1 MEIKDKYLKLKEL
14 LDENKKWPMRYMF
27 KFIVPNNNGKV
38 DAVKELMPKHGKIN
52 FKHTNNL
59 KYVSITS
66 VASMKSAEA
75 IISITQQAEDIEGV
89 ISL

>member
-14 LDENKKWPMRYMF
+14 LNENKKWPMRYMF
-27 KFIVPNNNGKV
+27 KFIVPNNDGKV
-38 DAVKELMPKHGKIN
+38 ETIKSLMPKHGKLN

-59 KYVSITS
+59 KYISITC
-66 VASMKSAEA
+66 VASMKSANA
-75 IISITQQAEDIEGV
+75 IIEITQMAEDIEGV